1 MSGNNIARLK
11 ELRDILKADMN
22 KLKDINDKINEM
34 RNNHQQII
42 KNYNDYYSLIN
53 KGKNNVNEI
62 TKQEYYENLFLY
74 FGFFFFFGC
83 VIYVISKRIP
93 INKIIIFIFELI
105 YKLFGFVIK

>member
-34 RNNHQQII
+34 RNNLQQII
-42 KNYNDYYSLIN
+42 KNYNDYYNLIN
-53 KGKNNVNEI
+53 KGKNHVNEI

-105 YKLFGFVIK
+105 YKLFGLIK